1 MAENNKKYTIGID
14 VGGTKI
20 NAVLFD
26 GEKALM
32 YYMLATPKD
41 NLEHFLIML
50 KAVVAP
56 LVEKTHEIK
65 ANVAEI
71 GIGIAGVF
79 DSGGRKMLNSPN
91 IPIINNVN
99 LAERIEKIIGLP
111 VRIDNDAKCFV
122 RAEALLGAGKNYQN
136 VYGLI
141 IGTGIGGGWWL
152 NGQVYQGAHRGAS
165 EVDAMIIDSATGL
178 NVEQS
183 YHKIMQNNPGKV
195 AQEAIIGDPLAE
207 QAYDE
212 LGRQIGIT
220 LANIAN
226 IIDPEIFILGGGASA
241 SADLFLA
248 KAKKEMSSHI
258 NSTEAAKKIKV
269 VKSKL
274 GANAGAIGAA
284 LLCEAGR
291 NS

>member
-41 NLEHFLIML
+41 SVDHFLIMI
-50 KAVVAP
+50 KAVVDP
-56 LVEKTHEIK
+56 LLEKIHEIK
-65 ANVAEI
+65 SSVSGV
-71 GIGIAGVF
+71 GIGIAGIF
-79 DSGGRKMLNSPN
+79 DSSGRKMLFSPN
-91 IPIINNVN
+91 IPIINNIN
-99 LAERIEKIIGLP
+99 LGDRIEKFIGLP

-122 RAEALLGAGKNYQN
+122 RAEALMGAGKNFKN
-136 VYGLI
+136 IFGLI

-152 NGQVYQGAHRGAS
+152 NGDVYHGVHCGAGEAG
-165 EVDAMIIDSATGL
+165 EMIIDAATGL
-178 NVEQS
+178 NIEQS
-183 YHKIMQNNPGKV
+183 YHKLMQNNSGKM

-207 QAYDE
+207 QVYAE
-212 LGRQIGIT
+212 FGRQIGIAM
-220 LANIAN
+220 ANIAN

-241 SADLFLA
+241 SSELFLSD
-248 KAKKEMSSHI
+248 AKKEMALHI
-258 NSTEAAKKIKV
+258 NSSEAAKKIKV

-284 LLCEAGR
+284 LLCEAER